1 MTTLGAG
8 AIVQDM
14 NTANDNNTNRNGG
27 GDDYRSFLLLD
38 EISKDAGV
46 TQRSMSKDLGI
57 ALGLINSYVKNLISK
72 GYVTVSGIPK
82 KRYTYYLTPKGF
94 REKTRLT
101 YAHLKNFTNL
111 YRVAR
116 KDFSRLFAN
125 ITERTNIQKVAFSG
139 IDEITEIAYLSLKE
153 TTLEL
158 AAVFDNDSAGKN
170 FFGLTVRP
178 IADVA
183 AIKPDLIV
191 ITSFAGSSEL
201 KEKLLK
207 AGVDETIIC
216 DISTEGCIK
225 KITKDKGDDIE

>member
-1 MTTLGAG
+1 
-8 AIVQDM
+8 M
-14 NTANDNNTNRNGG
+14 NNVNNGNHEQ

-94 REKTRLT
+94 KEKTRLT

-116 KDFSRLFAN
+116 KDFRGLFNN
-125 ITERTNIQKVAFSG
+125 IKENTDIREVCFSG

-153 TTLEL
+153 AGLEL
-158 AAVFDNDSAGKN
+158 TAVFDDDASGDN

-191 ITSFAGSSEL
+191 ITSFAGSNKL

-216 DISTEGCIK
+216 DISTEGWIK
-225 KITKDKGDDIE
+225 KITKDKGENIE